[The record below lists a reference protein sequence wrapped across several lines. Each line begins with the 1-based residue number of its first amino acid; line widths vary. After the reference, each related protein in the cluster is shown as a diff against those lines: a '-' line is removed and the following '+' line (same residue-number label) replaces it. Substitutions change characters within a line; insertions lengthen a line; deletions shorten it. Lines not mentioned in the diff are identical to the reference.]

1 MMGIAACWV
10 AVALAI
16 EQASAA
22 AALRSRSLDMA
33 CFSNADNRLMAP
45 SKEPKNPPLFDLEE
59 EAGAFTDEG
68 TGGVGAEMSPMSFVF
83 EGVDGVAGVLTAAAS
98 AAAAV
103 TEAIWGVTTAKKMR
117 QQKSIWRALPY
128 WLSAAPES

>member
-10 AVALAI
+10 AVALVI
-16 EQASAA
+16 EPASAA

-59 EAGAFTDEG
+59 EVGAFTDEG
-68 TGGVGAEMSPMSFVF
+68 TGGVGPLPVEMSPPSLVF
-83 EGVDGVAGVLTAAAS
+83 EGVDGVAGVLRAAA

-103 TEAIWGVTTAKKMR
+103 TEAMWGVTTAKSIR
-117 QQKSIWRALPY
+117 QQ
-128 WLSAAPES
+128 